1 MHVQVPNVRCPVLMT
16 PLCLEWHL
24 FFRTSTFH
32 RHLQVIQLPIE
43 GQNATTGTRR
53 KVDAL
58 LQQRRMDTV
67 RSQFWVLLEALHRIH
82 GSEICFEGAPF
93 TRMRFILQT
102 GELFFHPPSER
113 AMHGLSRGARYSAI
127 ERGIQPSACN

>member
-1 MHVQVPNVRCPVLMT
+1 MRPQVLGERLM
-16 PLCLEWHL
+16 
-24 FFRTSTFH
+24 RGS
-32 RHLQVIQLPIE
+32 
-43 GQNATTGTRR
+43 
-53 KVDAL
+53 
-58 LQQRRMDTV
+58 QQRRMDTV

-113 AMHGLSRGARYSAI
+113 AMHGLSRGAQVLGNREGHPAFSV
-127 ERGIQPSACN
+127 